1 MRGWTNDSEL
11 FTIIGRELFTAVIG
25 DVLDSMNRRNQ
36 FLPPQIRPLAES
48 MCIIG
53 RAMPVREQDCS
64 DEEVHNN
71 SNGTAFG
78 LMFEALDALQ
88 SGEVY
93 VCTGSSPSYALWG
106 ENMSTRAMKLDAA
119 GAIVDGYSRDTVGIC
134 DMRFPTFSWGGYA
147 RDQKFRG
154 RVVDYRCSVTFRN
167 NVTVEPGDFVFGDV
181 DGVVIVPQDLE
192 EKVIETALS
201 RVRSEHLVHNAL
213 SEGLSAREAFQ
224 TYGIM

>member
-1 MRGWTNDSEL
+1 MRRWTNDREL

-64 DEEVHNN
+64 DEEAHDT
-71 SNGTAFG
+71 SNGTDFG
-78 LMFEALDALQ
+78 LMFEALDALR

-93 VCTGSSPSYALWG
+93 LCTGSSPTYALWG
-106 ENMSTRAMKLDAA
+106 ENMSTRAMKLGAA
-119 GAIVDGYSRDTVGIC
+119 GAIVDGYSRDTVAIC
-134 DMRFPTFSWGGYA
+134 HMRFPTFSWGRYA

-154 RVVDYRCSVTFRN
+154 HVVDYRCSVTFRN
-167 NVTVEPGDFVFGDV
+167 NVTVEPGDLVFGDV
-181 DGVVIVPQDLE
+181 DGVVIVPRDLE
-192 EKVIETALS
+192 EETIETALS
-201 RVRSEHLVHNAL
+201 RVRSEDLVHKAL
-213 SEGLSAREAFQ
+213 SRGLSAREAFQ
-224 TYGIM
+224 TYGVM